1 MALYDINGNI
11 IASGGSGSIS
21 GKVGLANLSE
31 EIINQVMVIDENTEI
46 INLLDISK
54 VVTGRYDSTNAF
66 NQYYSAYR
74 TSDYIPIKA
83 GYTYV
88 AQSWDSS
95 GGTFADRVVLFDK
108 NKNFIRNYNTDGNG
122 TIRYAI
128 FTPEVNGY
136 IRYAYTYSETA
147 KPMVFI
153 GLSTIDTFVE
163 YTGETLDGEYYYQV
177 ANEFK
182 KMIQRDV
189 EPSNIFGKTV
199 YIIGDSNADNWAG
212 GASEHLEKRY
222 GCKVIGL
229 AKYGAT
235 WESSAGVNDTATSNA
250 VGQWNA
256 FIAEV
261 GIDEETYTVPDDVVL
276 VFMMGTNCGNKGTLA
291 ENIKDTSKD
300 VSTAIGAE
308 NYILQLAR
316 YYCRNTSIGVV
327 LPWCGAT
334 NAELKA
340 LCDYYKIPT
349 FDLPSILCED
359 EPTKGIVRPDGTTVS
374 QNYFTDGG
382 NHFAEW
388 GAKAITR
395 IMHPWIAYQI

>member
-1 MALYDINGNI
+1 MAIYDINGNQ
-11 IASGGSGSIS
+11 IASSDSGSIS
-21 GKVGLANLSE
+21 GKVGLANLSDE
-31 EIINQVMVIDENTEI
+31 LVNKVLVVDENTQI
-46 INLLDISK
+46 INLLDVSK
-54 VVTGRYDSTNAF
+54 ATVGRNDNIEYTDF
-66 NQYYSAYR
+66 R
-74 TSDYIPIKA
+74 TSDYIPVS
-83 GYTYV
+83 GGQTYV
-88 AQSWDSS
+88 AQAWDSAGDTS
-95 GGTFADRVVLFDK
+95 YDKVMAYDK
-108 NKNFIRNYNTDGNG
+108 NKNHLCDYTTGGNG

-136 IRYAYTYSETA
+136 IRYSYRYYETA
-147 KPMVFI
+147 NPMVFV
-153 GLSTIDTFVE
+153 GLETTDTYVA
-163 YTGETLDGEYYYQV
+163 YTGETLEGEYFYEV
-177 ANEFK
+177 ASEFK
-182 KMIQRDV
+182 NMIQRDV

-199 YIIGDSNADNWAG
+199 YVIGDSNGDNWSSGIAK
-212 GASEHLEKRY
+212 SELAKRY
-222 GCKVIGL
+222 GCSIKSY

-235 WESSAGVNDTATSNA
+235 WESSTGVDDTATSNA

-261 GIDEETYTVPDDVVL
+261 GIDEETYTVPDNVVL
-276 VFMMGTNCGNKGTLA
+276 LFMMGTNCGTKGEIGSPVSA
-291 ENIKDTSKD
+291 TSKD

-334 NAELKA
+334 NTELKE

-359 EPTKGIVRPDGTTVS
+359 TPTAGITRPDGTTVS

-388 GAKAITR
+388 GAKVITR
-395 IMHPWIAYQI
+395 IMHPWIAHQI

>member
-1 MALYDINGNI
+1 MALYDINGNL
-11 IASGGSGSIS
+11 IASDGGGSLSDT
-21 GKVGLANLSE
+21 VGLANLSDE
-31 EIINQVMVIDENTEI
+31 LVNKVLVVDENTQI
-46 INLLDISK
+46 INLLDALKS
-54 VVTGRYDSTNAF
+54 VVGRVIDGVY
-66 NQYYSAYR
+66 NQHYPNYYS
-74 TSDYIPIKA
+74 SDYIAVSA
-83 GYTYV
+83 GQTYV
-88 AQSWDSS
+88 AQSWDDS
-95 GGTFADRVVLFDK
+95 GNTGYDLVAFFDE
-108 NKNFIRNYNTDGNG
+108 NKSYIKGFETGGNG
-122 TIRYAI
+122 TIRYVI
-128 FTPEVNGY
+128 FTPEVNGF
-136 IRYAYTYSETA
+136 IRYTYTYSETA
-147 KPMVFI
+147 NPMVFV
-153 GLSTIDTFVE
+153 GTETTDTFVP
-163 YTGETLDGEYYYQV
+163 YTGKTLDGEYFYKV
-177 ANEFK
+177 ASEFK
-182 KMIQRDV
+182 HMIQRDV
-189 EPSNIFGKTV
+189 EPSNLFGKTV
-199 YIIGDSNADNWAG
+199 YVIGDSNADNWSSGIAK
-212 GASEHLEKRY
+212 SELAKRY
-222 GCKVIGL
+222 GCEIKSY

-235 WESSAGVNDTATSNA
+235 WESSTGVDDTATSNA

-261 GIDEETYTVPDDVVL
+261 GIDEETYTVPDNVVL
-276 VFMMGTNCGNKGTLA
+276 LFMMGTNCGAKG
-291 ENIKDTSKD
+291 EIGSPVSVTSKD

-334 NAELKA
+334 NTELKE